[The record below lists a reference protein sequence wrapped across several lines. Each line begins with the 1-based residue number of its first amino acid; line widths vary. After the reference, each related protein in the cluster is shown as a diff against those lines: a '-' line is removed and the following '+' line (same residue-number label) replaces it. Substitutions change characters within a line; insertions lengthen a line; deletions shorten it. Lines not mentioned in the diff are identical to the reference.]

1 MIKVYQMTDYDVIVV
16 GAGPI
21 GSTYAYHMAKK
32 GFDVAIF
39 DMKNRIGEPLQCAGI
54 VSTNINLSQE
64 VPDEIIYN
72 KVKGAKIYSPNK
84 TLLHVSKNQTVA
96 YVLDR
101 VYYDKHLFQRAID
114 EGVTPHLSSRVL
126 DVDIENTVIKTADN
140 TYTSKIIAVACG
152 PVSST
157 SKKMNPTLSDETF
170 TAIQYTLN
178 TSNQDMEN
186 VTLEVH
192 NEILPGF
199 LWKIPLT
206 NTKQRLG
213 LFTDKSYKEADNIL
227 KNAMNED
234 DVILEKHTG
243 LIPKY
248 NKDKKIVYNN
258 TILIGDSAS
267 QIKPTTGG
275 GLIVGSNMAKLASD
289 KSELMLNKNDNKHLL
304 EYEREYHKRYDNEF
318 RAQQNVQGIIRDLSD
333 DDFDYM
339 FVQLQQNNVDKIIS
353 EYGDMDTQTPLLKQ
367 LVKSGIIF
375 KLLPKI
381 GVRRLKNIW
390 KSL

>member
-1 MIKVYQMTDYDVIVV
+1 MTDYDVIVV

-21 GSTYAYHMAKK
+21 GSTYAYHMANK
-32 GFDVAIF
+32 GYSVAIF

-54 VSTNINLSQE
+54 VSTNITLTE
-64 VPDEIIYN
+64 RLPEEIIYN

-84 TLLHVSKNQTVA
+84 TLLHVKKEETVA

-101 VYYDKHLFQRAID
+101 VYYDKYLFQRALD
-114 EGVTPHLSSRVL
+114 AGTTPYLSSRVL
-126 DVDIENTVIKTADN
+126 DVDMENTSIKTIEN
-140 TYTSKIIAVACG
+140 TYTSKIIAVAAG

-157 SKKMNPTLSDETF
+157 SRKMNPDLNDESF
-170 TAIQYTLN
+170 TAIQYTLD
-178 TSNQDMEN
+178 TKKQDTQN
-186 VTLEVH
+186 VILEVH
-192 NEILPGF
+192 DELLPGF

-206 NTKQRLG
+206 DTKQRLG
-213 LFTDKSYKEADNIL
+213 LFTDASYKTADNL
-227 KNAMNED
+227 LRNAMND
-234 DVILEKHTG
+234 DDIIIEKHTG

-275 GLIVGSNMAKLASD
+275 GLIVGSNMARLASD
-289 KSELMLNKNDNKHLL
+289 KSDLMLKDNDNNHLL
-304 EYEREYHKRYDNEF
+304 EYEMEYHKRYDHEF
-318 RAQQNVQGIIRDLSD
+318 KAQQNVQSIIKELSD

-339 FVQLQQNNVDKIIS
+339 FEQLQEHNVDKIIS

-367 LVKSGIIF
+367 LVKSGIMF

>member
-1 MIKVYQMTDYDVIVV
+1 MTDYDVIVV

-21 GSTYAYHMAKK
+21 GSTYAYHMANK
-32 GFDVAIF
+32 GYSVAIF

-54 VSTNINLSQE
+54 VSTNITLTE
-64 VPDEIIYN
+64 RLPEEIIYN

-84 TLLHVSKNQTVA
+84 TLLYVKKEETVA

-101 VYYDKHLFQRAID
+101 VYYDKYLFQRALD
-114 EGVTPHLSSRVL
+114 AGTTPYLSSRVL
-126 DVDIENTVIKTADN
+126 DVDMENTSIKTIDN
-140 TYTSKIIAVACG
+140 TYTSKIIAVAAG

-157 SKKMNPTLSDETF
+157 SRKMNPDLNDESF
-170 TAIQYTLN
+170 TAIQYTLD
-178 TSNQDMEN
+178 TKKQDTQN
-186 VTLEVH
+186 VILEVH
-192 NEILPGF
+192 NELLPGF
-199 LWKIPLT
+199 LWKIPVT
-206 NTKQRLG
+206 DTKQRLG
-213 LFTDKSYKEADNIL
+213 LFTDASYKTADNL
-227 KNAMNED
+227 LRNAMND
-234 DVILEKHTG
+234 DDIIIEKHTG

-275 GLIVGSNMAKLASD
+275 GLIVGSNMARLASD
-289 KSELMLNKNDNKHLL
+289 KSDLMLKDNDNNHLL
-304 EYEREYHKRYDNEF
+304 EYEREYHKRYDHEF
-318 RAQQNVQGIIRDLSD
+318 KAQQNVQSIIRELSD

-339 FVQLQQNNVDKIIS
+339 FEQLQEHDVDKIIS

>member
-1 MIKVYQMTDYDVIVV
+1 MTDYDVIVV

-21 GSTYAYHMAKK
+21 GSTYAYHMANK
-32 GFDVAIF
+32 GYSVAIF

-54 VSTNINLSQE
+54 VSTNITLTE
-64 VPDEIIYN
+64 RLPEEIIYN

-84 TLLHVSKNQTVA
+84 TLLHVKKEETVA

-101 VYYDKHLFQRAID
+101 VYFDKYLFQRALD
-114 EGVTPHLSSRVL
+114 AGSTPYLSSRVL
-126 DVDIENTVIKTADN
+126 DVDMENTSIKTIDN
-140 TYTSKIIAVACG
+140 TYTSKIIAVAAG

-157 SKKMNPTLSDETF
+157 SRKMNPDLNDESF
-170 TAIQYTLN
+170 TAIQYTLD
-178 TSNQDMEN
+178 TKKQDTQN
-186 VTLEVH
+186 VILEVH
-192 NEILPGF
+192 NELLPGF

-206 NTKQRLG
+206 DTKQRLG
-213 LFTDKSYKEADNIL
+213 LFTDASYKTADNL
-227 KNAMNED
+227 LRNAMND
-234 DVILEKHTG
+234 DDIIIEKHTG

-275 GLIVGSNMAKLASD
+275 GLIVGSNMARLASD
-289 KSELMLNKNDNKHLL
+289 KSDLMLKDNDNNHLL
-304 EYEREYHKRYDNEF
+304 EYEREYHKRYDHEF
-318 RAQQNVQGIIRDLSD
+318 KAQQNVQSIIKELSD

-339 FVQLQQNNVDKIIS
+339 FEQLREHDVDKIIS

>member
-1 MIKVYQMTDYDVIVV
+1 MTDYDVIVV

-21 GSTYAYHMAKK
+21 GSTYAYHMANK
-32 GFDVAIF
+32 GYSVAIF

-54 VSTNINLSQE
+54 VSTNITLTE
-64 VPDEIIYN
+64 RLPEEIIYN

-84 TLLHVSKNQTVA
+84 TLLHVKKEETVA

-101 VYYDKHLFQRAID
+101 VYYDKYLFQRALD
-114 EGVTPHLSSRVL
+114 AGTTPYLSSRVL
-126 DVDIENTVIKTADN
+126 DVDMENTSIKTIDN
-140 TYTSKIIAVACG
+140 TYTSKIIAVAAG

-157 SKKMNPTLSDETF
+157 SRKMNPDLNDESF
-170 TAIQYTLN
+170 TAIQYTLD
-178 TSNQDMEN
+178 TKKQDSQN
-186 VTLEVH
+186 VILEVH
-192 NEILPGF
+192 NELLPGF

-206 NTKQRLG
+206 DTKQRLG
-213 LFTDKSYKEADNIL
+213 LFTDASYKTADNL
-227 KNAMNED
+227 LRNAMND
-234 DVILEKHTG
+234 DDIIIEKHTG

-275 GLIVGSNMAKLASD
+275 GLIVGSNMARLASD
-289 KSELMLNKNDNKHLL
+289 KSDLMLKDNDNNHLL
-304 EYEREYHKRYDNEF
+304 EYEREYHKRYDHEF
-318 RAQQNVQGIIRDLSD
+318 KAQQNVQSIIKELSD

-339 FVQLQQNNVDKIIS
+339 FEQLQEHDVDKIIS

>member
-1 MIKVYQMTDYDVIVV
+1 MTDYDVIVV
-16 GAGPI
+16 GAGPV
-21 GSTYAYHMAKK
+21 GSTYAYHMANK
-32 GFDVAIF
+32 GYDVAIF

-54 VSTNINLSQE
+54 VSTNINLTEQ
-64 VPDEIIYN
+64 VPEEIIYN

-84 TLLHVSKNQTVA
+84 TLLHVKKDETVA

-101 VYYDKHLFQRAID
+101 VYYDKHLFQRALD
-114 EGVTPHLSSRVL
+114 AGATQYLSSRVL
-126 DVDIENTVIKTADN
+126 DVDIENTKIKTVDN
-140 TYTSKIIAVACG
+140 TYTSRIIAVASG

-157 SKKMNPTLSDETF
+157 SKKMNPELKDETF
-170 TAIQYTLN
+170 TAIQYTVS
-178 TSNQDMEN
+178 TKKQDMEN
-186 VTLEVH
+186 VILEVH
-192 NEILPGF
+192 NELLPGF

-206 NTKQRLG
+206 DTKQRLG
-213 LFTDKSYKEADNIL
+213 LFTDGAYKDADNIL
-227 KNAMNED
+227 LDAMND
-234 DVILEKHTG
+234 DDEIIEKHTG

-248 NKDKKIVYNN
+248 NRDKRIVYNN

-275 GLIVGSNMAKLASD
+275 GLIVGSNMARLASE
-289 KSELMLNKNDNKHLL
+289 KSDLMLKENDNKYLL
-304 EYEREYHKRYDNEF
+304 DYENEYHKRYDHEF
-318 RAQQNVQGIIRDLSD
+318 KAQQNVQGIIRELSD
-333 DDFDYM
+333 DDFNYM
-339 FVQLQQNNVDKIIS
+339 FEQLQEHNVDRIIS

-367 LVKSGIIF
+367 LLKRGIMF

>member
-1 MIKVYQMTDYDVIVV
+1 MMDYDVIVV

-21 GSTYAYHMAKK
+21 GSTYAYHMANK
-32 GFDVAIF
+32 GYSVAIF

-54 VSTNINLSQE
+54 VSTNITLTE
-64 VPDEIIYN
+64 RLPEEIIYN

-84 TLLHVSKNQTVA
+84 TLLHVKKEETVA

-101 VYYDKHLFQRAID
+101 VYYDKYLFQRALD
-114 EGVTPHLSSRVL
+114 VGTTPYLSSRVL
-126 DVDIENTVIKTADN
+126 DVDIENTSIKTIDN
-140 TYTSKIIAVACG
+140 TYTSKIIAVAAG
-152 PVSST
+152 SVSST
-157 SKKMNPTLSDETF
+157 SRKMNPDLNDESF
-170 TAIQYTLN
+170 TAIQYTLD
-178 TSNQDMEN
+178 TKKQDTQN
-186 VTLEVH
+186 VILEVH
-192 NEILPGF
+192 NELLPGF

-206 NTKQRLG
+206 DTKQRLG
-213 LFTDKSYKEADNIL
+213 LFTDASYKTADNL
-227 KNAMNED
+227 LRNAMND
-234 DVILEKHTG
+234 DDIIIEKHTG

-275 GLIVGSNMAKLASD
+275 GLIVGSNMARLASD
-289 KSELMLNKNDNKHLL
+289 KSDLMLKDNDNNHLL
-304 EYEREYHKRYDNEF
+304 EYEREYHKRYDHEF
-318 RAQQNVQGIIRDLSD
+318 KAQQNVQSIIKELSD

-339 FVQLQQNNVDKIIS
+339 FEQLQEHDVDKIIS

>member
-1 MIKVYQMTDYDVIVV
+1 MTDYDVIVV
-16 GAGPI
+16 GAGPV
-21 GSTYAYHMAKK
+21 GSTYAYHMANK
-32 GFDVAIF
+32 GYDVAIF

-54 VSTNINLSQE
+54 VSTNITLTEQ
-64 VPDEIIYN
+64 VPEEIIYN

-84 TLLHVSKNQTVA
+84 TLLHVKKDETVA

-101 VYYDKHLFQRAID
+101 VYYDKHLFQRALD
-114 EGVTPHLSSRVL
+114 AGATPYLSSRVL
-126 DVDIENTVIKTADN
+126 DVDIENTSIKTVDN
-140 TYTSKIIAVACG
+140 TYTSKIIAVAAG

-157 SKKMNPTLSDETF
+157 SKKMNPDIMDESF
-170 TAIQYTLN
+170 TAIQYTID
-178 TSNQDMEN
+178 TKKQDIQN
-186 VTLEVH
+186 VVLEVH
-192 NEILPGF
+192 NELLPGF
-199 LWKIPLT
+199 LWKIPVT
-206 NTKQRLG
+206 ATKQRLG
-213 LFTDKSYKEADNIL
+213 LFTDASYKTADIVL
-227 KNAMNED
+227 KNAMDDED
-234 DVILEKHTG
+234 IILEKHTG

-248 NKDKKIVYNN
+248 NKNKKIVYNN
-258 TILIGDSAS
+258 TLLIGDSAS

-275 GLIVGSNMAKLASD
+275 GLIVGSNMARLASD
-289 KSELMLNKNDNKHLL
+289 KSDLMLAKNDNKYLL
-304 EYEREYHKRYDNEF
+304 EYETEYHKRYDNEF
-318 RAQQNVQGIIRDLSD
+318 KAQQNVQSIIRELSD

-339 FVQLQQNNVDKIIS
+339 FEQLQEHNVDKMIS

>member
-1 MIKVYQMTDYDVIVV
+1 MTDYDVIVV

-21 GSTYAYHMAKK
+21 GSTYAYHMANK
-32 GFDVAIF
+32 GYSVAIF

-54 VSTNINLSQE
+54 VSTNITLTE
-64 VPDEIIYN
+64 RLPEEIIYN

-84 TLLHVSKNQTVA
+84 TLLHVKKEETVA

-101 VYYDKHLFQRAID
+101 VYYDKYLFQRALD
-114 EGVTPHLSSRVL
+114 AGTTPYLSSRVL
-126 DVDIENTVIKTADN
+126 DVDMENTSIKTSEN
-140 TYTSKIIAVACG
+140 TYTSKIIAVAAG

-157 SKKMNPTLSDETF
+157 SRKMNPDLNDESF
-170 TAIQYTLN
+170 TAIQYTLD
-178 TSNQDMEN
+178 TKKQDTQN
-186 VTLEVH
+186 VILEVH
-192 NEILPGF
+192 DELLPGF

-206 NTKQRLG
+206 DTKQRLG
-213 LFTDKSYKEADNIL
+213 LFTDASYKTADNL
-227 KNAMNED
+227 LRNAMND
-234 DVILEKHTG
+234 DDIIIEKHTG

-275 GLIVGSNMAKLASD
+275 GLIVGSNMARLASD
-289 KSELMLNKNDNKHLL
+289 KSDLMLKDNDNNHLL
-304 EYEREYHKRYDNEF
+304 EYEMEYHKRYDHEF
-318 RAQQNVQGIIRDLSD
+318 KAQQNVQSIIKELSD

-339 FVQLQQNNVDKIIS
+339 FEQLQEHNVDKIIS

-367 LVKSGIIF
+367 LVKSGIMF

>member
-1 MIKVYQMTDYDVIVV
+1 MTDYDVIVV

-21 GSTYAYHMAKK
+21 GSTYAYHMANK
-32 GFDVAIF
+32 GYSVAIF

-54 VSTNINLSQE
+54 VSTNITLTE
-64 VPDEIIYN
+64 RLPEEIIYN

-84 TLLHVSKNQTVA
+84 TLLHVKKEETVA

-101 VYYDKHLFQRAID
+101 VYYDKYLFQRALD
-114 EGVTPHLSSRVL
+114 AGTTPYLSSRVL
-126 DVDIENTVIKTADN
+126 DVDMENTSIKTIDN
-140 TYTSKIIAVACG
+140 TYTSKIIAVAAG

-157 SKKMNPTLSDETF
+157 SRKMNPDLNDESF
-170 TAIQYTLN
+170 TAIQYTLD
-178 TSNQDMEN
+178 TKKQDTQN
-186 VTLEVH
+186 VILEVH
-192 NEILPGF
+192 NELLPGF

-206 NTKQRLG
+206 DTKQRLG
-213 LFTDKSYKEADNIL
+213 LFTDASYKTADNL
-227 KNAMNED
+227 LRNAMND
-234 DVILEKHTG
+234 DDIIIEKHTG

-275 GLIVGSNMAKLASD
+275 GLIVGSNMARLASD
-289 KSELMLNKNDNKHLL
+289 KSDLMLKDNDNNYLL
-304 EYEREYHKRYDNEF
+304 EYEREYHKRYDHEF
-318 RAQQNVQGIIRDLSD
+318 KAQQNVQSIIKELSD

-339 FVQLQQNNVDKIIS
+339 FEQLQEHDVDKIIS

>member
-1 MIKVYQMTDYDVIVV
+1 
-16 GAGPI
+16 
-21 GSTYAYHMAKK
+21 
-32 GFDVAIF
+32 
-39 DMKNRIGEPLQCAGI
+39 
-54 VSTNINLSQE
+54 
-64 VPDEIIYN
+64 
-72 KVKGAKIYSPNK
+72 
-84 TLLHVSKNQTVA
+84 
-96 YVLDR
+96 
-101 VYYDKHLFQRAID
+101 
-114 EGVTPHLSSRVL
+114 
-126 DVDIENTVIKTADN
+126 
-140 TYTSKIIAVACG
+140 
-152 PVSST
+152 
-157 SKKMNPTLSDETF
+157 MNPTLSDETF

-178 TSNQDMEN
+178 TSNHDMEN

>member
-1 MIKVYQMTDYDVIVV
+1 MTDYDVIVV
-16 GAGPI
+16 GAGPV
-21 GSTYAYHMAKK
+21 GSTYAYHMANK
-32 GFDVAIF
+32 GYDVAIF

-54 VSTNINLSQE
+54 VSTNINLTEQ
-64 VPDEIIYN
+64 VPEEIIYN

-84 TLLHVSKNQTVA
+84 TLLHVKKDETVA

-101 VYYDKHLFQRAID
+101 VYYDKHLFQRALD
-114 EGVTPHLSSRVL
+114 AGVTPYLSSRVL
-126 DVDIENTVIKTADN
+126 DVDLENTKIKTVDN
-140 TYTSKIIAVACG
+140 TYTSRIIAVASG

-157 SKKMNPTLSDETF
+157 SKKMNPELKDETF
-170 TAIQYTLN
+170 TAIQYTVS
-178 TSNQDMEN
+178 TKKQDMEN
-186 VTLEVH
+186 VILEVH
-192 NEILPGF
+192 NELLPGF

-206 NTKQRLG
+206 DTKQRLG
-213 LFTDKSYKEADNIL
+213 LFTDGAYKDADNIL
-227 KNAMNED
+227 LDAMND
-234 DVILEKHTG
+234 DDEIIEKHTG

-248 NKDKKIVYNN
+248 NKDKRIVYNN

-275 GLIVGSNMAKLASD
+275 GLIVGSNMARLASE
-289 KSELMLNKNDNKHLL
+289 KSDLMLKENDNKYLL
-304 EYEREYHKRYDNEF
+304 DYENEYHKRYDHEF
-318 RAQQNVQGIIRDLSD
+318 KAQQNVQGIIRELSD
-333 DDFDYM
+333 DDFNYM
-339 FVQLQQNNVDKIIS
+339 FEQLQEHNVDRIIS

-367 LVKSGIIF
+367 LLKRGIMF

>member
-1 MIKVYQMTDYDVIVV
+1 MTDYDVIVV

-21 GSTYAYHMAKK
+21 GSTYAYHMANK
-32 GFDVAIF
+32 GYSVAIF

-54 VSTNINLSQE
+54 VSTNITLTE
-64 VPDEIIYN
+64 RLPEEIIYN

-84 TLLHVSKNQTVA
+84 TLLHVKKEETVA

-101 VYYDKHLFQRAID
+101 VYYDKYLFQRALD
-114 EGVTPHLSSRVL
+114 AGTTPYLSSRVL
-126 DVDIENTVIKTADN
+126 DVDMENTSIKTIEN
-140 TYTSKIIAVACG
+140 TYTSKIIAVAAG

-157 SKKMNPTLSDETF
+157 SRKMNPDLNDESF
-170 TAIQYTLN
+170 TAIQYTLD
-178 TSNQDMEN
+178 TKKQDTQN
-186 VTLEVH
+186 VILEVH
-192 NEILPGF
+192 DELLPGF

-206 NTKQRLG
+206 DTKQRLG
-213 LFTDKSYKEADNIL
+213 LFTDASYKTADNL
-227 KNAMNED
+227 LRNAMND
-234 DVILEKHTG
+234 DDIIIEKHTG

-248 NKDKKIVYNN
+248 NKDKKIVYIN

-275 GLIVGSNMAKLASD
+275 GLIVGSNMARLASD
-289 KSELMLNKNDNKHLL
+289 KSDLMLKDNDNNHLL
-304 EYEREYHKRYDNEF
+304 EYEMEYHKRYDHEF
-318 RAQQNVQGIIRDLSD
+318 KAQQNVQSIIKELSD

-339 FVQLQQNNVDKIIS
+339 FEQLQEHNVDKIIS

-367 LVKSGIIF
+367 LVKSGIMF

>member
-1 MIKVYQMTDYDVIVV
+1 MTDYDVIVV

-21 GSTYAYHMAKK
+21 GSTYAYHMANK
-32 GFDVAIF
+32 GYSVAIF

-54 VSTNINLSQE
+54 VSTNITLTE
-64 VPDEIIYN
+64 RLPEEIIYN

-84 TLLHVSKNQTVA
+84 TLLHVKKEETVA

-101 VYYDKHLFQRAID
+101 VYYDKYLFQRALD
-114 EGVTPHLSSRVL
+114 AGTTPYLSSRVL
-126 DVDIENTVIKTADN
+126 DVDMENTSIKTIDN
-140 TYTSKIIAVACG
+140 TYTSKIIAVAAG

-157 SKKMNPTLSDETF
+157 SRKMNPDLNDESF
-170 TAIQYTLN
+170 TAIQYTLD
-178 TSNQDMEN
+178 TKKQDTQN
-186 VTLEVH
+186 VILEVH
-192 NEILPGF
+192 NELLPGF

-206 NTKQRLG
+206 DTKQRLG
-213 LFTDKSYKEADNIL
+213 LFTDASYKTADNLLI
-227 KNAMNED
+227 NAMND
-234 DVILEKHTG
+234 DDIIIEKHTG

-258 TILIGDSAS
+258 TVLIGDSAS

-275 GLIVGSNMAKLASD
+275 GLIVGSNMARLASD
-289 KSELMLNKNDNKHLL
+289 KSDLMLKDNDNNYLL
-304 EYEREYHKRYDNEF
+304 EYEREYHKRYDHEF
-318 RAQQNVQGIIRDLSD
+318 KAQQNVQSIIKELSD

-339 FVQLQQNNVDKIIS
+339 FEQLWEHDVDKIIS

>member
-1 MIKVYQMTDYDVIVV
+1 MTDYDVIVV

-21 GSTYAYHMAKK
+21 GSTYAYHMANK
-32 GFDVAIF
+32 GYSVAIF

-54 VSTNINLSQE
+54 VSTNITLTE
-64 VPDEIIYN
+64 RLPEEIIYN

-84 TLLHVSKNQTVA
+84 TLLHVKKEETVA

-101 VYYDKHLFQRAID
+101 VYYDKYLFQRALD
-114 EGVTPHLSSRVL
+114 VGTTPYLSSRVL
-126 DVDIENTVIKTADN
+126 DVDIENTSIKTIDN
-140 TYTSKIIAVACG
+140 TYTSKIIAVAAG

-157 SKKMNPTLSDETF
+157 SRKMNPDLNDESF
-170 TAIQYTLN
+170 TAIQYTLD
-178 TSNQDMEN
+178 TKKQDTQN
-186 VTLEVH
+186 VILEVH
-192 NEILPGF
+192 NELLPGF

-206 NTKQRLG
+206 DTKQRLG
-213 LFTDKSYKEADNIL
+213 LFTDASYKTADNL
-227 KNAMNED
+227 LRNAMND
-234 DVILEKHTG
+234 DDIIIEKHTG

-275 GLIVGSNMAKLASD
+275 GLIVGSNMARLASD
-289 KSELMLNKNDNKHLL
+289 KSDLMLKDNDNNHLL
-304 EYEREYHKRYDNEF
+304 EYEREYHKRYDHEF
-318 RAQQNVQGIIRDLSD
+318 KAQQNVQSIIKELSD

-339 FVQLQQNNVDKIIS
+339 FEQLQEHDVDKIIS

>member
-1 MIKVYQMTDYDVIVV
+1 MTDYDVIVV

-21 GSTYAYHMAKK
+21 GSTYAYHMANK
-32 GFDVAIF
+32 GYSVAIF

-54 VSTNINLSQE
+54 VSTNITLTE
-64 VPDEIIYN
+64 RLPEEIIYN

-84 TLLHVSKNQTVA
+84 TLLHVKKEETVA

-101 VYYDKHLFQRAID
+101 VYYDKYLFQRALD
-114 EGVTPHLSSRVL
+114 AGTTPYLSSRVL
-126 DVDIENTVIKTADN
+126 DVDMENTSIKTIDN
-140 TYTSKIIAVACG
+140 TYTSKIIAVAAG

-157 SKKMNPTLSDETF
+157 SRKMNPDLNDESF
-170 TAIQYTLN
+170 TAIQYTLD
-178 TSNQDMEN
+178 TKKQDTQN
-186 VTLEVH
+186 VILEVH
-192 NEILPGF
+192 NELLPGF

-206 NTKQRLG
+206 DTKQRLG
-213 LFTDKSYKEADNIL
+213 LFTDASYKTADNL
-227 KNAMNED
+227 LRNAMND
-234 DVILEKHTG
+234 DDIIIEKHTG

-275 GLIVGSNMAKLASD
+275 GLIVGSNMVRLASD
-289 KSELMLNKNDNKHLL
+289 KSDLMLKDNDNNHLL
-304 EYEREYHKRYDNEF
+304 EYEREYHKRYDHEF
-318 RAQQNVQGIIRDLSD
+318 KAQQNVQSIIKELSD

-339 FVQLQQNNVDKIIS
+339 FEQLQEHDVDKIIS

>member
-1 MIKVYQMTDYDVIVV
+1 MTDYDVIVV

-21 GSTYAYHMAKK
+21 GSTYAYHMANK
-32 GFDVAIF
+32 GYSVAIF

-54 VSTNINLSQE
+54 VSTNITLTE
-64 VPDEIIYN
+64 RLPEEIIYN

-84 TLLHVSKNQTVA
+84 TLLHVKKEETVA

-101 VYYDKHLFQRAID
+101 VYYDKYLFQRALD
-114 EGVTPHLSSRVL
+114 VGTTPYLSSRVL
-126 DVDIENTVIKTADN
+126 DVDMENTSIKTIDN
-140 TYTSKIIAVACG
+140 TYTSKIIAVAAG

-157 SKKMNPTLSDETF
+157 SRKMNPDLNDESF
-170 TAIQYTLN
+170 TAIQYTLD
-178 TSNQDMEN
+178 TKKQDTQN
-186 VTLEVH
+186 VILEVH
-192 NEILPGF
+192 NELLPGF

-206 NTKQRLG
+206 DTKQRLG
-213 LFTDKSYKEADNIL
+213 LFTDASYKTADNL
-227 KNAMNED
+227 LRNAMND
-234 DVILEKHTG
+234 DDIIIEKHTG

-275 GLIVGSNMAKLASD
+275 GLIVGSNMARLASD
-289 KSELMLNKNDNKHLL
+289 KSDLMLKDNDNNHLL
-304 EYEREYHKRYDNEF
+304 EYEREYHKRYDHEF
-318 RAQQNVQGIIRDLSD
+318 KAQQNVQSIIKELSD

-339 FVQLQQNNVDKIIS
+339 FEQLQEHDVDKIIS

>member
-1 MIKVYQMTDYDVIVV
+1 
-16 GAGPI
+16 
-21 GSTYAYHMAKK
+21 
-32 GFDVAIF
+32 
-39 DMKNRIGEPLQCAGI
+39 
-54 VSTNINLSQE
+54 
-64 VPDEIIYN
+64 
-72 KVKGAKIYSPNK
+72 
-84 TLLHVSKNQTVA
+84 
-96 YVLDR
+96 
-101 VYYDKHLFQRAID
+101 
-114 EGVTPHLSSRVL
+114 
-126 DVDIENTVIKTADN
+126 
-140 TYTSKIIAVACG
+140 
-152 PVSST
+152 
-157 SKKMNPTLSDETF
+157 
-170 TAIQYTLN
+170 
-178 TSNQDMEN
+178 
-186 VTLEVH
+186 
-192 NEILPGF
+192 
-199 LWKIPLT
+199 
-206 NTKQRLG
+206 
-213 LFTDKSYKEADNIL
+213 
-227 KNAMNED
+227 MNED